1 MPRSVPNASAATET
15 HLRTRSSY
23 SRLSGMCATCLDGCP
38 GYCEVGR
45 SAYRGAEAIY
55 PQPFGDVTA
64 GAEKQYPI
72 DHSDFNISGTAVGAV
87 GVEADSDKAIFPA
100 LDLTVSLG
108 HDGGIKLGL
117 PFVIPGLG
125 STDIAGKNW
134 SGLASGAALTGTRLT
149 IGESVRGMDDGAEF
163 SRDPV
168 PQVLQ
173 SPDMR
178 HRVRTFRDW
187 QENGRGVI
195 VPQENV
201 ENSRLGILV

>member
-1 MPRSVPNASAATET
+1 M
-15 HLRTRSSY
+15 
-23 SRLSGMCATCLDGCP
+23 
-38 GYCEVGR
+38 
-45 SAYRGAEAIY
+45 
-55 PQPFGDVTA
+55 
-64 GAEKQYPI
+64 
-72 DHSDFNISGTAVGAV
+72 
-87 GVEADSDKAIFPA
+87 
-100 LDLTVSLG
+100 
-108 HDGGIKLGL
+108 
-117 PFVIPGLG
+117 
-125 STDIAGKNW
+125 
-134 SGLASGAALTGTRLT
+134 TGTLLT